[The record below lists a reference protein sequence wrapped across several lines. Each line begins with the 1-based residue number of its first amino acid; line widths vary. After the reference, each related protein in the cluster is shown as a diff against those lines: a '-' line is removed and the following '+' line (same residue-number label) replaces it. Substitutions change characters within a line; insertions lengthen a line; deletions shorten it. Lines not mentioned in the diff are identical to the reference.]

1 MPEGNCNNGVLIV
14 GEALGQNEKYDGL
27 PLRPY
32 AEAGS
37 VLQTVFRRLTDEG
50 VKNCDRLDFALWN
63 LIACQPPANKLE
75 NMPFEHDAIMHC
87 RIHFQEVL
95 RKYYGKIRC
104 VLALGNLPLR
114 YLCPEVD
121 NLVREARLAKNKK
134 QLKKLG
140 SLSLRGYRF
149 NSILGIPIVSTIHP
163 SFIARGGRVHL
174 HVLKRDVYFALE
186 VAKGN
191 IPELKT
197 NYILEPTIEEAE
209 EFYEECKRNPSIGIS
224 YDIETPDTILETDE
238 TEIEYENIE
247 VRDINSIQFSIRP
260 NEGIFFPWNEE
271 YSRIAERILLLPN
284 PKLGW
289 NNWKFDETNLEYHL
303 GKGCIKGENHDLMW
317 CLHSATK
324 IKLASGKFKSIGE
337 IVNNKLDV
345 EVLTL
350 SKNGNVE
357 PTKIVQWHK
366 NVKQGQ
372 KWIRVYNSLTRY
384 PMYLTPEHKVVTTEG
399 KIEARNLQ
407 IGMKI
412 FLGEGGA
419 DDVIH
424 GCLLGDSWFNKK
436 TNNITFIH
444 GEPQESY
451 ADCKFNYFGIKKYDN
466 IDINCHI
473 RVHSYL
479 KGSKKWHKLFYTK
492 DGKRFVP
499 PPSNRA
505 LAIWYMDDGNL
516 NDATSNRKNP
526 YYVIRIPLMGFC
538 NQTEA
543 FDWFVKEFGPTNVSK
558 YKTLNNTGYMV
569 VLSGIALHGFMQ
581 RIAEYIPSCMSYK
594 LTNEYLG
601 KYNGW
606 FERREPQIV
615 TINGIDKEK
624 RLVPSGDD
632 NGRYCLT
639 VENESHTFFTMG
651 GLVANCWKHANP
663 DFIKTGRALQFATNF
678 FAPEFPAWKHKSDT
692 NPKEYGVYDVDAVVR
707 INNGLTTALK
717 SKRLSPESKSLYEGY
732 IDDIVKMRPIFK
744 HLFEIGLPIDI
755 EAREEMRKM
764 LVSEMKLANAKLQEL
779 YPFELRKVTPQLGY
793 KFVPK
798 EIDELTEEFNN
809 IRHAGNGNNY
819 VIFGSDEVYQL
830 YLQKF
835 IEQKTRIRTSK
846 KRDGTIIEKQEE
858 TTGLLLKEF
867 DIDGVRTKRWC
878 RLEKFKPSSTQQVLN
893 YIKLKGYK
901 VPTTKNYREGDKET
915 TTKDKISELFEE
927 TGDPL
932 FEKVVYMRELRKM
945 KSTYVASS
953 KKGWVLGSDNRVHAE
968 FKPLPATGQLSSKIH
983 NAPARGTRFSSKGYV
998 KLANQF
1004 RKTICAGEG
1013 KLLLSG
1019 DWSAF
1024 HALTLGFEAE
1034 DATYMRL
1041 VRLDPHS
1048 FVAAY
1053 ILAQEL
1059 PDKYA
1064 KIRWKKPDRM
1074 EANEWKTKVTLYEEA
1089 LFKLNDLN
1097 NWINYPDDQL
1107 RDQLKWIKKNF
1118 EFTRNSQA
1126 KPAILGM
1133 GFGMKEHKFYK
1144 LNRYSFKSV
1153 KECENLLN
1161 IIRGLFPKVF
1171 VDYHKNTLAEA
1182 DRLGYLLTRYGYI
1195 RWFNDVFDWRLL
1207 TKGDPRA
1214 LKLGERIVTKNGR
1227 RYHVKLGQDSNSAI
1241 AFRAANDAFGKKKES
1256 MRDLW
1261 YYEND
1266 GIIKS
1271 FISEEI
1277 RNQYGNQNLI
1287 KSLGLINE
1295 IHDDLLFEIPEEKA
1309 KDAALILYEAMTR
1322 PAKFL
1327 KNSVEPN
1334 GLTTSV
1340 EIKIG
1345 KNWAPFHEIENLDGM
1360 KEFKI

>member
-1 MPEGNCNNGVLIV
+1 MLNKPKQCQGCPLFLVPNSGFSMPEGNCNNGVLVV
-14 GEALGQNEKYDGL
+14 GEALGQNEKYDAL

-50 VKNCDRLDFALWN
+50 IKNCDRLDFALWN

-95 RKYYGKIRC
+95 RKYYGKIKC

-114 YLCPEVD
+114 YLCPEID
-121 NLVREARLAKNKK
+121 NLVQEARLAKNKK

-197 NYILEPTIEEAE
+197 NYILEPTVKEAE
-209 EFYEECKRNPSIGIS
+209 EFYEICRCNPSIGIS
-224 YDIETPDTILETDE
+224 YDIETPDTVLETDE

-247 VRDINSIQFSIRP
+247 VRDIISIQFSL
-260 NEGIFFPWNEE
+260 EAGKGIFFPWMGEFIT
-271 YSRIAERILLLPN
+271 IAAKILALSN

-303 GKGCIKGENHDLMW
+303 GKGCTNGDN
-317 CLHSATK
+317 
-324 IKLASGKFKSIGE
+324 
-337 IVNNKLDV
+337 LD
-345 EVLTL
+345 
-350 SKNGNVE
+350 
-357 PTKIVQWHK
+357 I
-366 NVKQGQ
+366 
-372 KWIRVYNSLTRY
+372 
-384 PMYLTPEHKVVTTEG
+384 MY
-399 KIEARNLQ
+399 Q
-407 IGMKI
+407 
-412 FLGEGGA
+412 
-419 DDVIH
+419 
-424 GCLLGDSWFNKK
+424 
-436 TNNITFIH
+436 
-444 GEPQESY
+444 
-451 ADCKFNYFGIKKYDN
+451 
-466 IDINCHI
+466 
-473 RVHSYL
+473 
-479 KGSKKWHKLFYTK
+479 
-492 DGKRFVP
+492 
-499 PPSNRA
+499 
-505 LAIWYMDDGNL
+505 
-516 NDATSNRKNP
+516 
-526 YYVIRIPLMGFC
+526 
-538 NQTEA
+538 
-543 FDWFVKEFGPTNVSK
+543 
-558 YKTLNNTGYMV
+558 
-569 VLSGIALHGFMQ
+569 
-581 RIAEYIPSCMSYK
+581 
-594 LTNEYLG
+594 
-601 KYNGW
+601 
-606 FERREPQIV
+606 
-615 TINGIDKEK
+615 
-624 RLVPSGDD
+624 
-632 NGRYCLT
+632 
-639 VENESHTFFTMG
+639 
-651 GLVANCWKHANP
+651 WKHANP

-678 FAPEFPAWKHKSDT
+678 FAPEFHAWKHLSEKDPKNYGCFDT
-692 NPKEYGVYDVDAVVR
+692 DAVKR
-707 INNGLTTALK
+707 IDNGLSVALK
-717 SKRLSPESKSLYEGY
+717 AKRLSSESKSLYEGY

-744 HLFEIGLPIDI
+744 HLFEIGLPIDV

-764 LVSEMKLANAKLQEL
+764 LVSEMRLANAKLQEL

-809 IRHAGNGNNY
+809 ICHAGNGNNY

-835 IEQKTRIRTSK
+835 IEQKTRIRTSR
-846 KRDGTIIEKQEE
+846 KRDGTIVEKQEE

-867 DIDGVRTKRWC
+867 NIDGTKIKRWC

-1034 DATYMRL
+1034 DPTYMRL

-1074 EANEWKTKVTLYEEA
+1074 EINEWKAKVTLYEEA
-1089 LFKLNDLN
+1089 LSKLNNLN
-1097 NWINYPDDQL
+1097 DWINYPDDQL

-1144 LNRYSFKSV
+1144 LNRYSFNSV
-1153 KECENLLN
+1153 KDCENLLN

-1171 VDYHKNTLAEA
+1171 IDYHRNTLAEA

-1207 TKGDPRA
+1207 TKGDPKA
-1214 LKLGERIVTKNGR
+1214 LKLGERIVTKGGR

-1241 AFRAANDAFGKKKES
+1241 AFRAANDAFGKKKEA
-1256 MRDLW
+1256 MRELW

-1266 GIIKS
+1266 GIIRP

-1277 RNQYGNQNLI
+1277 RNQYKNQNLI
-1287 KSLGLINE
+1287 KSFGLINE
-1295 IHDDLLFEIPEEKA
+1295 IHDDLLFEVPEKKS
-1309 KDAALILYEAMTR
+1309 KDAALIVYEVMTR

-1327 KNSVEPN
+1327 KNSIEPN
-1334 GLTTSV
+1334 GLTTNV

-1345 KNWAPFHEIENLDGM
+1345 KNWAPFHEIENPSGM
-1360 KEFKI
+1360 KEIKI